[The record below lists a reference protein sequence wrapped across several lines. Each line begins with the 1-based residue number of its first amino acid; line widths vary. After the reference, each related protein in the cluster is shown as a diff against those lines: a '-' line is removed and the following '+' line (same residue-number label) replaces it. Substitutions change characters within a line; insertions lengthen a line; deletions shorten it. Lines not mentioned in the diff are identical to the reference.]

1 MTEKKA
7 NVTNTQ
13 KLKTVILSVFLAVI
27 VWFMVIYVNDPD
39 ITTTVSDLN
48 VRFVGEMSLR
58 DKKLAVTG
66 KDKIPELS
74 VVVTGKR
81 SDLMNFMDD
90 IYVQVDVSD
99 IECNINDEVVLF
111 GTQKNAHIS
120 LEELSNSAY
129 SFNYEL
135 PCRIPVRVNRVY
147 VYNDKVV
154 EDVGLA

>member
-99 IECNINDEVVLF
+99 I
-111 GTQKNAHIS
+111 A
-120 LEELSNSAY
+120 
-129 SFNYEL
+129 
-135 PCRIPVRVNRVY
+135 
-147 VYNDKVV
+147 
-154 EDVGLA
+154 